1 MTITVN
7 GNEIHTTP
15 RFWKWMQQ
23 CQLYRAGMPTFKRP
37 CTFNTTNDSII
48 VAMHLLAYTSI
59 KYAVDYQ
66 PMAVGALNGYVFGS
80 VNYLIDGDDIYMIYQ
95 SVRTGEKEQ
104 ISLKQLSTGSHVY
117 SAVNMMSLTHKVS
130 EPTIVKDKPVIV
142 RNDPVIVKDNAQITL
157 DRFVAAC
164 ESIPMGTPA

>member
-1 MTITVN
+1 
-7 GNEIHTTP
+7 
-15 RFWKWMQQ
+15 
-23 CQLYRAGMPTFKRP
+23 
-37 CTFNTTNDSII
+37 
-48 VAMHLLAYTSI
+48 
-59 KYAVDYQ
+59 
-66 PMAVGALNGYVFGS
+66 MAVGALNGYVFGS

>member
-23 CQLYRAGMPTFKRP
+23 CQLYRAGAPTFKRP

-48 VAMHLLAYTSI
+48 VAMHLLTYASI
-59 KYAVDYQ
+59 KYAVDYH
-66 PMAVGALNGYVFGS
+66 PRSVGALNGYVFGS
-80 VNYLIDGDDIYMIYQ
+80 INYIIDGDDIYMIYQ
-95 SVRTGEKEQ
+95 SARTGEKEQ
-104 ISLKQLSTGSHVY
+104 VSLRQLSTGSYVY
-117 SAVNMMSLTHKVS
+117 SVVKMMELTHKVS

-142 RNDPVIVKDNAQITL
+142 KDDPVIVKDNAQITL